1 MEGFGNSNARQGA
14 FSRHNGNSSHNS
26 SGHGHR
32 RNSKGR
38 FRRPGNG
45 QSVRPTHNTS
55 AAHSTSGRRPPRG
68 RHLPPNTNRGQSI
81 EKLLLKYQNLLLQ
94 HHQAR
99 RKFFEAYNREKN
111 QQKAEKQYL
120 LCLKELRQFEQS
132 LSPWQQEQ
140 FRAHFDPYPLDQSY
154 TQHHPDQTA
163 VSVSMA
169 GEFPDPHLLPGQKAA
184 LWPSGDEESVGTM
197 EDYQQWQNEKQQQGK

>member
-1 MEGFGNSNARQGA
+1 MDGFNNSARSGS
-14 FSRHNGNSSHNS
+14 FSRGGNNGRGRSHRGGKN
-26 SGHGHR
+26 
-32 RNSKGR
+32 R
-38 FRRPGNG
+38 FRRPGN
-45 QSVRPTHNTS
+45 QSIRPVHSASSS
-55 AAHSTSGRRPPRG
+55 AARGGKRPVRGRR
-68 RHLPPNTNRGQSI
+68 LPPSANRGQSI

-132 LSPWQQEQ
+132 LSTWQQEQ
-140 FRAHFDPYPLDQSY
+140 FKAHFDPFPLDQTYS
-154 TQHHPDQTA
+154 THHPDETA
-163 VSVSMA
+163 VAVSFA
-169 GEFPDPHLLPGQKAA
+169 GEFPDPHILPSQKSA

-197 EDYQQWQNEKQQQGK
+197 DDYQKWQIEKQAK